1 MAQAIY
7 KEDRDCTH
15 TNTDKSTPAERVLE
29 PIPQGNRT
37 RRSRKKRRSRSGR
50 NGYTPHGTMDMPV
63 DKNRFTQHSLFILLP
78 LELLLKITSEYALSV
93 RDLLNLSLSCKY
105 LSAPIFS
112 GRSLAEE
119 SARLSIHQVLS
130 YSIPKALERIHGDV
144 EMEHEFIERLTPNSN
159 ESWLQLYDHVYKLHV
174 ESHSNGTM
182 CCAGGSHTAVVKEG
196 ELYTFGLG
204 KNGQLGSGNKMDVLA
219 PTQVNI
225 QAYGRDYR
233 RRGLRVERVRAR
245 SVSCGLLHSA
255 MVSSGGVLY
264 TCGLNLR
271 GELGYPVP
279 RDEAEMEEQGLDCIC
294 IDRSVQSNYIVY
306 IC

>member
-1 MAQAIY
+1 MAQAIC

-15 TNTDKSTPAERVLE
+15 THTNKSTSDERLLE
-29 PIPQGNRT
+29 PIPQENQT
-37 RRSRKKRRSRSGR
+37 KRSRKKRRSRSGR
-50 NGYTPHGTMDMPV
+50 NGCTSQGIMDISV
-63 DKNRFTQHSLFILLP
+63 DKSTQRSLLISLP

-93 RDLLNLSLSCKY
+93 RDLLSLSLSCKY

-119 SARLSIHQVLS
+119 AAKQSIHQVLS
-130 YSIPKALERIHGDV
+130 YSIPHALERIHGDR
-144 EMEHEFIERLTPNSN
+144 EIEQEFFECLTPSSN
-159 ESWLQLYDHVYKLHV
+159 ESWLQVYDYVYKLHIQP
-174 ESHSNGTM
+174 HSNGTM

-204 KNGQLGSGNKMDVLA
+204 KNGQLGSGNKMDLLA

-233 RRGLRVERVRAR
+233 RRGLRVERVKVRY
-245 SVSCGLLHSA
+245 VSCGLLHSA
-255 MVSSGGVLY
+255 MVSAGGVLY
-264 TCGLNLR
+264 TCGLNSR

-294 IDRSVQSNYIVY
+294 IDHSVQFNYIVY
-306 IC
+306 IR

>member
-1 MAQAIY
+1 MAQAIC
-7 KEDRDCTH
+7 KEDRERIH
-15 TNTDKSTPAERVLE
+15 TNTNKSTSDERLSD
-29 PIPQGNRT
+29 PIPQSNKT

-50 NGYTPHGTMDMPV
+50 NGFTHPQDTMDIL
-63 DKNRFTQHSLFILLP
+63 DNKKRFTQHSLLTSLP
-78 LELLLKITSEYALSV
+78 LELLLKITSDYALSV

-105 LSAPIFS
+105 FSAPIFS

-119 SARLSIHQVLS
+119 AARLSIHQVLS
-130 YSIPKALERIHGDV
+130 YSIPKALERIHGNREV
-144 EMEHEFIERLTPNSN
+144 EQEFIECLTPSSN
-159 ESWLQLYDHVYKLHV
+159 ESWLQVYDYVYKSHIQP
-174 ESHSNGTM
+174 HSNGTM
-182 CCAGGSHTAVVKEG
+182 CCAGGSHTAVVKDG

-204 KNGQLGSGNKMDVLA
+204 KNGQLGSGNKMDVLV

-233 RRGLRVERVRAR
+233 RRGLRVERVKVR

-255 MVSSGGVLY
+255 MVSAGGVLY

-279 RDEAEMEEQGLDCIC
+279 RDEAEMEEQGLDCIR
-294 IDRSVQSNYIVY
+294 IDHSV
-306 IC
+306 